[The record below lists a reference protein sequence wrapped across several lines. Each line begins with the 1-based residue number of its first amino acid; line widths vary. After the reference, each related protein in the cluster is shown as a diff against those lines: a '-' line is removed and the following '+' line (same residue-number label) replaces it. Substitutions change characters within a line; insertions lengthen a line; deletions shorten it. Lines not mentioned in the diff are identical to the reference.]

1 MSTLS
6 GNASKGEKGKSKFQS
21 LDINSLYRGESLEP
35 QQLKHTLLRKHGMQS
50 LGKVPSARRPPANL
64 PSLKSEHSG
73 NDPAISLVPSGG
85 TGWGSKPGEGTG
97 QPATSSQPSQPAA
110 SAVQTPVSTAQAQQQ
125 PTQIAAPSSAPVVP
139 APPVQAAGP
148 VVAPQT
154 QSAAPP
160 APGQAGVTDKSWSSI
175 MAGPGEA
182 LHPPSFLAHQSPQFQ
197 QEFPKLSSGD
207 GQAPAAG
214 PKGGSD
220 SQYGPGPSLRPQTE
234 GSWIQGGGRNAVLP
248 AGNPPP
254 AALVQGPGP
263 LTPHLPPGSDPAGAR
278 NSLVQC
284 AAPGVGMVPGGPVQ
298 NAMPPALAH
307 MPHGGAAAQHQFRGL
322 IPQFVYRGSFPGGFP
337 PNFTGAM
344 HGPRPRFPYQP
355 DNNRFA
361 GPPRTTPSTGEDEVV
376 PRPIIKEEELIK
388 MDDIAQDASW
398 ATHDDIDYNQKL
410 AFSDDESPQDDK
422 DARCPIEEKRPERE
436 TDSTDKDRD
445 DPRKEVKRQ
454 DGIVPTPRALLDQR
468 NWAQGRA
475 LGVDYRAPSQSHG
488 PSPMSFPLPSV
499 RAIPHQVHPN
509 GPHVVEED
517 EIWHERRRQQS
528 ENMANVVERAKQRK
542 EEEEKR
548 FESSRERAKQRKE
561 EQEKKY
567 DESRQKAAEKLQEL
581 EQRMGWDSKPKE
593 HSEEAPPPLPLPDWE
608 KGRDKDKERERDRD
622 RERSRTSSE
631 SRSED
636 KPREPQPREPQP
648 REPQPRE
655 PQPREPQPR
664 EPQPREP
671 QPREPQP
678 REPQPRE
685 LQPREPP
692 ADFRQPLQVGEQPS
706 SFLRGERDGHGER
719 SERERDRDMRG
730 ERQGQDV
737 VFSRQF
743 QSNLPPRFQKQQA
756 ERHQHQFLQPFDPR
770 WGGSSSHF
778 HPTLSA
784 GGLKLGRGGRRGL
797 SDESVNAEQEKEHE
811 RESLDDRPP
820 SRDKDKRER
829 LTPDQHERDRER
841 ESLAS
846 RYRQGARD
854 TRGGYDRKMSSSS
867 GSYFEG
873 GPEYGRSFSRE
884 YDRERVR
891 ERDQDGES
899 RTDSGRQGW
908 ESRQYEDG
916 KHDRH
921 GKASVQQDPFDE
933 RETANDWRDSK
944 DWKMGDENKKL
955 ERRDW
960 ERESRER
967 ESDRRERDFDRRDR
981 ERGEERPQRP
991 DSCASRD
998 SSRDD
1003 KLTSDDHKPLL
1014 SGSWAE
1020 SAVEAHFMDLKE
1032 EKPKKFDYFRHSG
1045 MEERDRREIVGRHA
1059 PGPITREKLEAA
1071 ELRGD
1076 TKRGLTQLKRSSSG
1090 PGLSLDKKQGD
1101 KDAQVDKLEGKL
1113 NDAKDVWNRS
1123 TSQKTADNVDPGH
1136 RAANSMEN
1144 IGKIW
1149 NESQPADDIAS
1160 SEGHL
1165 NLLISDQKKES
1176 EGTVVK
1182 DGAIEDKATGATVP
1196 KAESNDAELDTA
1208 RTAEE
1213 KKASNKDTVENKM
1226 DKTTRR
1232 GSNRMESGRGS
1243 RQNWSSYA
1251 VYRGGYGPQRE
1262 SRGRR
1267 GGHRAARGDR
1277 PPSNSHTRDWAHGS
1291 DSELSVDEVSAS
1303 TESGKEDTGRSVSRR
1318 HERRPP
1324 RSPKQGNRRGDKDD
1338 RSREVRH
1345 SENEKTFPSPDSRR
1359 FEKRGGGYESNRGG
1373 REGFAPRGEPSRRG
1387 RGGFKPRGSVG
1398 RRMDG
1403 YGPPSSKSPF
1413 GQPSDENK
1421 VLGLSDK
1428 EAKDNHNVDNLR
1440 DISIQDDMGT
1450 GLMSSD
1456 DRMKLKQ
1463 QQLAAGIIGGARH
1476 SKVSGMQ
1483 VPPRMQRKSESERR
1497 DSSRSKNSRG
1507 RGRDRD
1513 HPAKQNS
1520 SDAGEECW
1528 ETTSENSEADDRD
1541 GKADIRN
1548 GRKSFPR
1555 RDGQGSGRRSGF
1567 AVSPRPGRGNGGGGV
1582 GQCVTSS
1589 RAPGAEK
1596 RSNVYGGRNGPMLGG
1611 GPPNGR
1617 PLSRGGRQSPNKMG
1631 MKECATSVTR
1641 VDDIIRD
1648 PSLVS
1653 QAMVDAAKK
1662 IPRSDKEKVNSLD
1675 SIDVSSYS
1683 RPPVPMSGGGGVSK
1697 APFERPRV
1705 NKLPPRL
1712 AKQRANDRLQK
1723 AAQQQQQHGGM
1734 HGDVSDVNAIPL
1746 FPMKDSPPVQVPSVN
1761 AWDKPIS
1768 AALRP
1773 SSPNMSSAA
1782 GVHLASAL
1790 GSSTDGCVM
1799 EVNDQPPSGASS
1811 QRSTPNGEKA
1821 AVKLARESMEKAVLD
1836 GTSPP
1841 VQTIIF
1847 ENTNYKS
1854 SPADLA
1860 MKAKFGNHLKNQR
1873 IDKSRERKL
1882 SEDAEEVALGF
1893 SSKPPGTMGDISKSS
1908 DSKAD
1913 QMQMPLGF
1921 NKVWESVP
1929 AMPTVI
1935 EHTEDGNVSTASS
1948 FTPSFGNPV
1957 DSGLDPSSFVKSVD
1971 GPGDDNSQ
1979 EVVYSTGPSNS
1990 YVSSKADP
1998 TATSSNVCKVKPQQQ
2013 AIMSGPSPIGHP
2025 GGAAGAL
2032 SPPPFNST
2040 GQQGHINYQATLGGT
2055 AAQFGGISAIPSPPT
2070 VLYNSTQ
2077 PIQSGLY
2084 GAYQIDGTQVL
2095 SGQARSQFSQFPP
2108 YGLSQGLSQ
2117 TSAFNQQSMYLQTA
2131 PHPPPSAVHD
2141 LSLSQF
2147 RLQAAQA
2154 PFGQSQQLSSNPNTV
2169 LISSSSNSLMSAS
2182 VKPSSQQI
2190 GAIGTKGASPYQQ
2203 SAPQP
2208 SQLYIQYDPG
2218 QVLNVNQS
2226 FLSSSQMVQRQGPV
2240 QSNVVPPIPPSSSFY
2255 SGSSGGQTGFF
2266 QPTNSTLQAVQQQ
2279 APTAQQMH
2287 QTGSPYSLQGYGN
2300 QSGAA
2305 TPVGLQSFGSQF
2317 LSSPLQM
2324 AQQYRSSGLPGPT
2337 FLKSGGHNPSDHS
2350 ITSNGRAQLK
2360 SPSGSQD
2367 VLSSVFSSAQ
2377 IPSPKSRNPKQQPQQ
2392 QSPTQQQ
2399 PPPQAQHHKF
2409 NTYQG
2414 AAQSQQLGFQQS
2426 VRGQMNI
2433 GVRGVVPA
2441 QPSRYP
2447 APIQRPVAYQ
2457 GQGQGLASNSN
2468 AAAAAA
2474 AMRHR
2479 TSHPP
2484 PARPLGMGKGGQSY
2498 YGGNMKMDGNPDAK
2512 NEGIDAK
2519 MSNGGPAQ
2527 GSNGA
2532 GSNGNKQSSGSSQ
2545 QQSAAEVGKEDNS
2558 APSVE

>member
-148 VVAPQT
+148 VVAPQ
-154 QSAAPP
+154 
-160 APGQAGVTDKSWSSI
+160 
-175 MAGPGEA
+175 
-182 LHPPSFLAHQSPQFQ
+182 
-197 QEFPKLSSGD
+197 
-207 GQAPAAG
+207 
-214 PKGGSD
+214 
-220 SQYGPGPSLRPQTE
+220 
-234 GSWIQGGGRNAVLP
+234 
-248 AGNPPP
+248 
-254 AALVQGPGP
+254 
-263 LTPHLPPGSDPAGAR
+263 
-278 NSLVQC
+278 
-284 AAPGVGMVPGGPVQ
+284 
-298 NAMPPALAH
+298 
-307 MPHGGAAAQHQFRGL
+307 
-322 IPQFVYRGSFPGGFP
+322 VYRGSFPGGFP

-436 TDSTDKDRD
+436 TDSTDKDR
-445 DPRKEVKRQ
+445 
-454 DGIVPTPRALLDQR
+454 
-468 NWAQGRA
+468 
-475 LGVDYRAPSQSHG
+475 
-488 PSPMSFPLPSV
+488 
-499 RAIPHQVHPN
+499 VHPN

-841 ESLAS
+841 E

-1921 NKVWESVP
+1921 NKNEDSVDMKLDFTFDSDLSLAEDKANKNMGLPRSMHITAGPQSNISPSTADLNFKIASVKKVWESVP